1 MELTPEEKE
10 ICKKY
15 SEPDTNGR
23 VHCSECPLHF
33 GDPKN
38 GISVAKQTASM
49 IRKKMIMYKKG
60 YKL

>member
-33 GDPKN
+33 GDPKKWDFRCKAN
-38 GISVAKQTASM
+38 SEYDSEENDYV
-49 IRKKMIMYKKG
+49 
-60 YKL
+60 